1 MLGGRIDDPYPH
13 FVVDDI
19 IDNEIINEINNNW
32 PDISLF
38 DDMFFDTEGRP
49 HCYVFSF
56 DKIDKLPEKQRCFW
70 HDFLTE
76 HYYPIVS
83 DSFYTFSDEFS
94 KKYGADLKQVIY
106 STLVLMEADESYGF
120 ECGMDV
126 HNHYHHDPLM
136 LFTTLLYVG
145 GNETAG
151 TTIYTWDE
159 DLEPIDLDR
168 AASICA
174 NLAPRP
180 NINPKTGEAL
190 PVPGP
195 PREAI
200 SDLFPEV
207 VPVKTVDFVPNRF
220 VSFIDGPL
228 SFHGVDCIKSPKSRP
243 SGNGRRLIRSHVSA
257 TPDLCDKIYG
267 VSIEEFR
274 KMARPQ
280 TDSPKVLSWYIK
292 DINFRLERK
301 TGNSFDS
308 TEYTDKIFFTDYPTV
323 TVEKNISTS
332 ENIVDAPSPLFA
344 GVRMYLKTAVQR
356 CFNALGWQI
365 IRLETFRTL
374 SDRAEGQAELS
385 SDQED

>member
-1 MLGGRIDDPYPH
+1 
-13 FVVDDI
+13 
-19 IDNEIINEINNNW
+19 
-32 PDISLF
+32 
-38 DDMFFDTEGRP
+38 
-49 HCYVFSF
+49 
-56 DKIDKLPEKQRCFW
+56 
-70 HDFLTE
+70 
-76 HYYPIVS
+76 
-83 DSFYTFSDEFS
+83 EFS

-106 STLVLMEADESYGF
+106 TGLMLMEADETYGF
-120 ECGMDV
+120 ESGMDV
-126 HNHYHHDPLM
+126 HNHYYHDPLM
-136 LFTTLLYVG
+136 LFTNLLYVG

-159 DLEPIDLDR
+159 DLGPINLDR

-174 NLAPRP
+174 NVSPRP
-180 NINPKTGEAL
+180 NINPKTGEAIPPAPPL
-190 PVPGP
+190 RADQPGFG
-195 PREAI
+195 AVNY
-200 SDLFPEV
+200 PEL

-228 SFHGVDCIKSPKSRP
+228 CFHGVDCIKSPKSRS
-243 SGNGRRLIRSHVSA
+243 SGNRRRLIRSHVSA

-292 DINFRLERK
+292 DINFRLKRK

-344 GVRMYLKTAVQR
+344 GVRMYLKTAV
-356 CFNALGWQI
+356 
-365 IRLETFRTL
+365 
-374 SDRAEGQAELS
+374 
-385 SDQED
+385 